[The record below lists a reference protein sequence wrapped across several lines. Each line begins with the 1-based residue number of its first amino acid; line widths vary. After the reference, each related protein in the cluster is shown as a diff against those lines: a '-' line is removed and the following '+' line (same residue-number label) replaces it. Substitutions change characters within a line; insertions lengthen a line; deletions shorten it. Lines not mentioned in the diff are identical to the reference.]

1 MAASRSTNAPEESPR
16 TKPTLDLNQ
25 DRLRNPCKATSDA
38 TFNRSPTSRAM
49 RQPIESF
56 RRLKYHQCGVHPP
69 RSWLGRGEVLEAAMT
84 AQNAEFDDRLD
95 DRECVC

>member
-1 MAASRSTNAPEESPR
+1 
-16 TKPTLDLNQ
+16 
-25 DRLRNPCKATSDA
+25 
-38 TFNRSPTSRAM
+38 M